1 MNIENIL
8 NNYFKFDDLVI
19 NRFFNDVR
27 VSIKYD
33 RVKEIRKFVFD
44 NYLVWYDE
52 IKKQNKESI
61 NPININDFKYNQ
73 DVFIASLS
81 NEDKFQIFIEIFLD
95 LTIRFFKYIDEYDL
109 QRVKNSI
116 FEENLLRDY
125 EEKNKNLQELES
137 KQVIEYEKEVLEYE
151 ENIKYLDENEMEEL
165 KYKSKKYFKDTNSN
179 KLVFIRNYLSQKEN
193 NFLKIKYKNIIPD
206 DTRVKIFKDYYIRL
220 RYLAKCFN
228 LRLYKIFLVENISSF
243 KQTNF
248 YNFLPIN
255 NKREH
260 LSLNTIDK
268 TPILTQQN
276 YKNKTYADLYSPAYA
291 PKLSDVNFKLSKINF
306 ENFYDDVLI
315 LS

>member
-52 IKKQNKESI
+52 IKKQNKESV
-61 NPININDFKYNQ
+61 NLININDFKYNQ

-137 KQVIEYEKEVLEYE
+137 KQAIEYEKEVLEYE

-193 NFLKIKYKNIIPD
+193 NFLKIKYKRAPL
-206 DTRVKIFKDYYIRL
+206 KI
-220 RYLAKCFN
+220 
-228 LRLYKIFLVENISSF
+228 E
-243 KQTNF
+243 
-248 YNFLPIN
+248 
-255 NKREH
+255 
-260 LSLNTIDK
+260 
-268 TPILTQQN
+268 
-276 YKNKTYADLYSPAYA
+276 
-291 PKLSDVNFKLSKINF
+291 
-306 ENFYDDVLI
+306 
-315 LS
+315 

>member
-52 IKKQNKESI
+52 IKKQNKESV

-109 QRVKNSI
+109 QRIKNSI

-206 DTRVKIFKDYYIRL
+206 DTRTKIFKDYYIRL

-228 LRLYKIFLVENISSF
+228 MRLYKIFLVEKSSSF

>member
-52 IKKQNKESI
+52 IKKQNKESV

-137 KQVIEYEKEVLEYE
+137 KQAIEYEKEVLEYE

-165 KYKSKKYFKDTNSN
+165 KYKLKKYFKDTNSN

-193 NFLKIKYKNIIPD
+193 DYLKIKFKNIIPD
-206 DTRVKIFKDYYIRL
+206 DTRTKIFKDYYIRL

-228 LRLYKIFLVENISSF
+228 MRLYKIFLVEKSSSF

-255 NKREH
+255 NKKEH